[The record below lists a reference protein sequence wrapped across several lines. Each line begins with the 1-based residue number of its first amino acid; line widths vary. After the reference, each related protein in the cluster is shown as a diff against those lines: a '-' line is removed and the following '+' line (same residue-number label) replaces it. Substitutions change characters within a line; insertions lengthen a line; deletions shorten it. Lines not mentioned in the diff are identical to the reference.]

1 MIFILVYVLGY
12 VNIGYFK
19 YINKL
24 LDKIIF
30 CNLNIVILFG
40 LDVGII
46 CSLIKLGDFNNFYLK
61 NIYMK
66 YFLREKFRFIYM
78 YSYIFNICLF

>member
-1 MIFILVYVLGY
+1 MIFWDWGRFKLKDMIFILVYVLGY

-46 CSLIKLGDFNNFYLK
+46 CSLIKLGDFN
-61 NIYMK
+61 
-66 YFLREKFRFIYM
+66 
-78 YSYIFNICLF
+78 

>member
-40 LDVGII
+40 LNVGII
-46 CSLIKLGDFNNFYLK
+46 CSLIKLGDFN
-61 NIYMK
+61 
-66 YFLREKFRFIYM
+66 
-78 YSYIFNICLF
+78 